1 MKTIDPART
10 ADGFAKKGAF
20 AVGGNGLNSGLDG
33 PIKMGPGPQGG
44 RKKNIQETLDVE
56 EDAASVGGAADNVS
70 AGGTRYVVGLKGGLK
85 FYGGAS
91 NSQLDAQDS
100 LSQYSKN
107 RGNPAEG
114 EFITD
119 N

>member
-44 RKKNIQETLDVE
+44 RKKNI
-56 EDAASVGGAADNVS
+56 
-70 AGGTRYVVGLKGGLK
+70 
-85 FYGGAS
+85 
-91 NSQLDAQDS
+91 
-100 LSQYSKN
+100 
-107 RGNPAEG
+107 
-114 EFITD
+114 
-119 N
+119 